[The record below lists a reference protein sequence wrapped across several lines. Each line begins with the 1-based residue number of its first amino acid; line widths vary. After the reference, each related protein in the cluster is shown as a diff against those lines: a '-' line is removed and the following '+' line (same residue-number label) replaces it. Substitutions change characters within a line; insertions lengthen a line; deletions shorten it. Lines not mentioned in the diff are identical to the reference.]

1 MKRPAT
7 RALAA
12 KAPVS
17 LATDTAVGKDE
28 ERQEDSFTWFLVK
41 LLLAVLLL
49 RIFIVAPF
57 SIPSESMMPTLL
69 RGDFLLA
76 AKWPYGWSGQSV
88 PFDLPLIPGRIK
100 PAMPERGDVVI
111 FQHPVDDADYI
122 KRAIGLPG
130 DTVEVRGG
138 VPVVNGRPI
147 TRQRVADYVVAA
159 APYVSCAGGE
169 RTVDSGGRAQ
179 CSYPMFRET
188 LPGGRSYNVL
198 DFGSFAQD
206 DFGPV
211 TVPAGKL
218 FVMGDNRDNS
228 QDSRFPPQAG
238 GGVGMVDQSQLV
250 ARAGWIAFSI
260 DGSAQW
266 HNPLTWFT
274 AIRWHRTG
282 AQL

>member
-1 MKRPAT
+1 LADECNRFPAQPQRLHVKRPAI

-17 LATDTAVGKDE
+17 FATDTAVGKDE
-28 ERQEDSFTWFLVK
+28 ERQEGSFTWFLVK

-76 AKWPYGWSGQSV
+76 AKWPYGWARQSV
-88 PFDLPLIPGRIK
+88 PFDLPLISGRIN
-100 PAMPERGDVVI
+100 PALPERGDVVI

-147 TRQRVADYVVAA
+147 TRQKGADYVVAA

-169 RTVDSGGRAQ
+169 RTV
-179 CSYPMFRET
+179 T
-188 LPGGRSYNVL
+188 LPAGRSAATPC
-198 DFGSFAQD
+198 SAK
-206 DFGPV
+206 PC
-211 TVPAGKL
+211 PAAGL
-218 FVMGDNRDNS
+218 TTCWISAPLRRTISDPS
-228 QDSRFPPQAG
+228 PCPPA
-238 GGVGMVDQSQLV
+238 SC
-250 ARAGWIAFSI
+250 S
-260 DGSAQW
+260 
-266 HNPLTWFT
+266 
-274 AIRWHRTG
+274 
-282 AQL
+282 